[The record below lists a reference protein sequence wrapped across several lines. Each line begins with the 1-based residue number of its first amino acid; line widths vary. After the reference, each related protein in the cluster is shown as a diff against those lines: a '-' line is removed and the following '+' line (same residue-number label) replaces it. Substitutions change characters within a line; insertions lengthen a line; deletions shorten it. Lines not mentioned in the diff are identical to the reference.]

1 MFSIF
6 RAVLVVAVATA
17 GLLAPGA
24 QATDLQLSVIDAQGI
39 PLADAVVTLA
49 GPTGAT
55 RPAPIANMDQ
65 KGKMFLPHVLAV
77 RTGTA
82 VTFPNSDD
90 IRHQV
95 YSFSQSKR
103 FELRLYEGTPT
114 APVVFDK
121 PGVVVLGC
129 NIHDWMLGYIYVTAD
144 PWFGVTDAQGR
155 LTLNRLPEGNY
166 SLTLW
171 HPRSRDL
178 QPQVAG
184 SLALGQAPERK
195 SLTLTLAVEPDD
207 RPSPS
212 PPVTPFGDAFG
223 KALRENQK

>member
-1 MFSIF
+1 MFSFF
-6 RAVLVVAVATA
+6 RAVAVFAVA
-17 GLLAPGA
+17 GWLAQTA
-24 QATDLQLSVIDAQGI
+24 QATELQLSVSDAQGA

-49 GPTGAT
+49 GPAGPARPVVTT
-55 RPAPIANMDQ
+55 RMDQ

-114 APVVFDK
+114 APVVFDR

-144 PWFGVTDAQGR
+144 PRFGVTDAQGHLN
-155 LTLNRLPEGNY
+155 LTQLPEGSY

-171 HPRSRDL
+171 HPRSPDL
-178 QPQVAG
+178 RPQAGG

-195 SLTLTLAVEPDD
+195 VLTLAVDGAD
-207 RPSPS
+207 GPSPS
-212 PPVTPFGDAFG
+212 PPASPFGDAFQ